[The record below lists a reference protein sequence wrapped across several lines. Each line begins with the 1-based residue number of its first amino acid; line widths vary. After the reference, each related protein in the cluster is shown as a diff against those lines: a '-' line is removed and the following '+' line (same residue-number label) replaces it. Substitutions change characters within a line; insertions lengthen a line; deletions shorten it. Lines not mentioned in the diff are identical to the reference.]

1 MIFFLGIVF
10 LFLII
15 FFLDWLSTKNRN
27 ELNKKIN
34 IIIILISLGIG
45 IFLLIGGLYLYS
57 PLFFSIA
64 AWFLRKRII
73 FDMLLNIFR
82 NKQRVNQNEY
92 KHNLSL
98 KESYELLGIDEN
110 ASLEVIIKS
119 HKELIRKLH
128 PDKGGNSYLST
139 KVNEARDI
147 ILADRE
153 RREKNGWW

>member
-15 FFLDWLSTKNRN
+15 FFLDWLSTKNKN

-34 IIIILISLGIG
+34 IIIIFISLGIG
-45 IFLLIGGLYLYS
+45 TLLLIGGLYLYS

-128 PDKGGNSYLST
+128 PDKG
-139 KVNEARDI
+139 
-147 ILADRE
+147 
-153 RREKNGWW
+153 

>member
-1 MIFFLGIVF
+1 MINVKKLAYNKIV
-10 LFLII
+10 
-15 FFLDWLSTKNRN
+15 LD
-27 ELNKKIN
+27 LNKYMTYN
-34 IIIILISLGIG
+34 VT
-45 IFLLIGGLYLYS
+45 
-57 PLFFSIA
+57 
-64 AWFLRKRII
+64 KRII

-92 KHNLSL
+92 KYNLSL

-128 PDKGGNSYLST
+128 PDKGGNSYLSA

-153 RREKNGWW
+153 RREKNG

>member
-1 MIFFLGIVF
+1 MIFFLGIIF
-10 LFLII
+10 LLLIV
-15 FFLDWLSTKNRN
+15 FFLDWLSSKNRN

-34 IIIILISLGIG
+34 LIIIFISFGIG
-45 IFLLIGGLYLYS
+45 IFLLVGGLYLYS

-98 KESYELLGIDEN
+98 KESYEQINNKFHWGI
-110 ASLEVIIKS
+110 II
-119 HKELIRKLH
+119 
-128 PDKGGNSYLST
+128 
-139 KVNEARDI
+139 V
-147 ILADRE
+147 
-153 RREKNGWW
+153 

>member
-1 MIFFLGIVF
+1 MIFFLGIIF
-10 LFLII
+10 LLLIV
-15 FFLDWLSTKNRN
+15 FFLDWLSSKNRN

-34 IIIILISLGIG
+34 LIIIFISLGIG
-45 IFLLIGGLYLYS
+45 IFLLVGGLYLYS

-82 NKQRVNQNEY
+82 NKQRVNQNDY

-128 PDKGGNSYLST
+128 PDKGGNSYLSAR
-139 KVNEARDI
+139 VNEARDI

-153 RREKNGWW
+153 RREQNG